1 MTLAFRPIVQPAKAL
16 GSAVWFI
23 ASLVAI
29 TAGWFVATTL
39 QLETPGPY
47 SAQNVERAIP
57 VGFPGL
63 SKGQVTSAGAG
74 DEFAYRITYYIELT
88 QSDAAGLLH
97 SAPNWT
103 ASTASTVEAIEMLH
117 RDEAGQIDHIA
128 RFWITS
134 EHDRSTITAEFSP
147 LPMRLA
153 PPKS

>member
-1 MTLAFRPIVQPAKAL
+1 MTVAFRPIVQPAKAL
-16 GSAVWFI
+16 QSAVWFL
-23 ASLVAI
+23 ASLVVI
-29 TAGWFVATTL
+29 TAGWFAATAL

-74 DEFAYRITYYIELT
+74 DEFAYRITYDIELT

-103 ASTASTVEAIEMLH
+103 ASAASTLGTIEMLH
-117 RDEAGQIDHIA
+117 RDETGQIDHIA
-128 RFWITS
+128 RFRIAS
-134 EHDRSTITAEFSP
+134 KHDGSTITAEFSP